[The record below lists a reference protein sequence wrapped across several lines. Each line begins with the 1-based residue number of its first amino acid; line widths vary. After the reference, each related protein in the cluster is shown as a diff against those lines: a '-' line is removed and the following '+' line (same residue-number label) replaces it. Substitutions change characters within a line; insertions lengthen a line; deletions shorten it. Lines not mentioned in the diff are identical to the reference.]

1 MKNRRTILFLLACCL
16 MLSTALVLLSKGR
29 HLRSDASSVG
39 RALLNVEK
47 VSAIELNRE
56 TPLSGKSEHILIS
69 RTNGNWRIEAPFVAE
84 ADEGAIKHIIDSVAF
99 AEPVDELSDSDMA
112 SLGRSPQDF
121 GLSHPCVM
129 VVLHSDDMRE
139 MFEFGRN
146 TPSRSEVYVRRNG
159 KGGIFTV
166 PINVITALT
175 KPIGALRRRRLFKF
189 NKMDVAMIGLKNAG
203 GKLSKLVKGKDGWRL
218 TEPMDAPADRA
229 VVEELIGAFC
239 ATNVIDYAD
248 VIPNLAHGLGEN
260 EGYTISF
267 RDTFGA
273 VEKLVLG
280 AFDSTNTVWALTTEG
295 AVVHVDAGLLSLCH
309 ERQRML
315 EDTRVFPVDMQSVVS
330 FSVIEGYPSYMLSRQ
345 NATAPWRLIS
355 PVDAPADVAAVTNL
369 LSSILALR
377 GVDLAPM
384 STPSKIELS
393 LVTESTNFPS
403 CVVSSSFLQNGV
415 RLADL
420 RDKTL
425 MRYPQTEIKRIRV
438 DTAAGSGW
446 DATKAEFMLG
456 LLESGIVAESV
467 DTVVLRQDDFERCGL
482 GHPSYTLTFELY
494 DRSSALRKLLLGAAA
509 PGGGR
514 FAMIGGSDAIFVLSA
529 ATVSTLTKP
538 VEDTLGEGDKK

>member
-1 MKNRRTILFLLACCL
+1 M
-16 MLSTALVLLSKGR
+16 LLSKGR
-29 HLRSDASSVG
+29 HLRADASSVG
-39 RALLNVEK
+39 RALLDVEK
-47 VSAIELNRE
+47 VSAIELKRE
-56 TPLSGKSEHILIS
+56 APLNGKSERILIS
-69 RTNGNWRIEAPFVAE
+69 RTNGNWRIEAPIVAE

-99 AEPVDELSDSDMA
+99 AEPEDELSDSDMA
-112 SLGRSPQDF
+112 SLGRSLQDF

-129 VVLHSDDMRE
+129 VVLHSGDMRE

-146 TPSRSEVYVRRNG
+146 TPSRREVYVRQNG

-166 PINVITALT
+166 PITVINALT
-175 KPIGALRRRRLFKF
+175 KPLGELRRRRLFTF

-218 TEPMDAPADRA
+218 TEPMDAPADRT
-229 VVEELIGAFC
+229 VVEELIGALC

-267 RDTFGA
+267 RDSFGA

-295 AVVHVDAGLLSLCH
+295 AVVHVDAGLLSLCR

-345 NATAPWRLIS
+345 NASTPWRLIS
-355 PVDAPADVAAVTNL
+355 PVDAPADMAAVTNL

-384 STPSKIELS
+384 STTNKIELS

-403 CVVSSSFLQNGV
+403 CVVSGSFLRNGV

-420 RDKTL
+420 RDKML

-446 DATKAEFMLG
+446 DATKADFMLG

-467 DTVVLRQDDFERCGL
+467 NTLVLRQDDFERCGL
-482 GHPSYTLTFELY
+482 GNPSYTLTFELH
-494 DRSSALRKLLLGAAA
+494 DRNSALRKLLLGAAA

-514 FAMIGGSDAIFVLSA
+514 FAMIGGADAIFVLSA

-538 VEDTLGEGDKK
+538 VENTLGEGDKK